1 VRRVTTLDRDGQS
14 YPYFPLSFMSIHSSP
29 KLELKCP
36 APYENLIDLDDDLD
50 VLFDDSGLCTFDDAD
65 GDNVMMLAFE

>member
-1 VRRVTTLDRDGQS
+1 
-14 YPYFPLSFMSIHSSP
+14 MSIHSSP